1 MKRLK
6 KIIAHIQQALEMEKN
21 MDRELN
27 EFEDEAVIIEPEQAP
42 ELNRITL
49 LHSNII
55 RAVLEQSRR
64 FWQKL
69 TIVLSVVA
77 VGLLALLVLK

>member
-69 TIVLSVVA
+69 TIALSVVV
-77 VGLLALLVLK
+77 VGLLALLILK